1 MQARWPVPPGR
12 NSALTLPTPRTV
24 SNRPRSPMNLRL
36 LVFISLT
43 VASRVFSQ
51 SAAPAP
57 AAGTNETILFVGNSF
72 IYGAGSAVRYYRATT
87 VTDLNG
93 EGQGGVPAL
102 FKVFANQAG
111 LDFTVSLETVGGSG
125 LDLHVE
131 KKADVI
137 GRPWDRV
144 VLLGQSML
152 DNLKPGDTTKLVAAA
167 KDISALFSR
176 YNPRVDLR
184 LVASWSR
191 ADQTYPENGAW
202 HGKSIET
209 MALDV
214 RRGCDLA
221 AAGAPLIRTVIPVG
235 EAWNRAIQTGVADA
249 NPYDGI
255 AFGQVDLWTND
266 HYHASS
272 YGYYLEALMIFGDLT
287 GLDPRSLGS
296 AERAAGDLGF
306 STAQATALQ
315 KVAFDEL
322 TATKGRPALKAFTP
336 AKLPR

>member
-1 MQARWPVPPGR
+1 MR
-12 NSALTLPTPRTV
+12 
-24 SNRPRSPMNLRL
+24 
-36 LVFISLT
+36 
-43 VASRVFSQ
+43 
-51 SAAPAP
+51 
-57 AAGTNETILFVGNSF
+57 
-72 IYGAGSAVRYYRATT
+72 T

-93 EGQGGVPAL
+93 ESQGGVPAL

-131 KKADVI
+131 KKAAVI

-144 VLLGQSML
+144 VMLGQSML

-184 LVASWSR
+184 LVATWSR
-191 ADQTYPENGAW
+191 ADQTYPEKGAW
-202 HGKSIET
+202 HGKAIET

-235 EAWNRAIQTGVADA
+235 EAWNRAFKAGVADP

-255 AFGQVDLWTND
+255 AFGQVSLWTND

-287 GLDPRSLGS
+287 GLDPRSLGG

-306 STAQATALQ
+306 SQAQATALQ

-322 TATKGRPALKAFTP
+322 TATKVRPPLQAFKP

>member
-1 MQARWPVPPGR
+1 
-12 NSALTLPTPRTV
+12 
-24 SNRPRSPMNLRL
+24 MNLRL
-36 LVFISLT
+36 LAFISFTL
-43 VASRVFSQ
+43 ASRVWAE

-57 AAGTNETILFVGNSF
+57 TATTNETILFVGNSF
-72 IYGAGSAVRYYRATT
+72 MFGAGSAARYYRAHT

-93 EGQGGVPAL
+93 ESQGGVPAL

-125 LDLHVE
+125 LDLHVA

-137 GRPWDRV
+137 GRSWDHV
-144 VLLGQSML
+144 VMLGQSML
-152 DNLKPGDTTKLVAAA
+152 DNLKPGDATKLVAAA

-184 LVASWSR
+184 LVATWSR
-191 ADQTYPENGAW
+191 ADQTYPEKGAW

-221 AAGAPLIRTVIPVG
+221 AAGSPLFRAVIPVG
-235 EAWNRAIQTGVADA
+235 EAWNRAFKAGVADP

-287 GLDPRSLGS
+287 GLDPRSLGG

-306 STAQATALQ
+306 SRAQAIALQ

-322 TATKGRPALKAFTP
+322 TATKDRPPLKTFNLV
-336 AKLPR
+336 KLPR

>member
-1 MQARWPVPPGR
+1 
-12 NSALTLPTPRTV
+12 
-24 SNRPRSPMNLRL
+24 MNFRL
-36 LVFISLT
+36 LAFISLT
-43 VASRVFSQ
+43 LVSRGFAE

-57 AAGTNETILFVGNSF
+57 VVAANETILFVGNSF
-72 IYGAGSAVRYYRATT
+72 MFGAGSAARYYRAAT

-93 EGQGGVPAL
+93 ESQGGVPAL

-125 LDLHVE
+125 LDLHVA

-137 GRPWDRV
+137 GRSWDHV
-144 VLLGQSML
+144 VMLGQSML
-152 DNLKPGDTTKLVAAA
+152 DNLKPGDATKLVAAA

-184 LVASWSR
+184 LVATWSR
-191 ADQTYPENGAW
+191 ADQTYPEKGAW
-202 HGKSIET
+202 HGKSIEA

-221 AAGAPLIRTVIPVG
+221 AAGSPLFRAVIPVG
-235 EAWNRAIQTGVADA
+235 EAWNRAFKAGVADP

-272 YGYYLEALMIFGDLT
+272 YGYYLEALMIFGDFT
-287 GLDPRSLGS
+287 GLDPRSLGG

-306 STAQATALQ
+306 SQAQAIALQ

-322 TATKGRPALKAFTP
+322 TATKDRPPLKAFKP
-336 AKLPR
+336 VKLPR